1 MVRRQTFKE
10 RVFSCACT
18 RCRAVVALVEEKG
31 AVLHFEEKRAGRL
44 CEIAVVAGA
53 GPRGIAAADVV
64 PERRS
69 YAEHVGAELSGSIS
83 DSRDPVHIIHAI
95 DHSNHN
101 VNARNRINI
110 GSARAWYKN
119 GRYYLQ

>member
-1 MVRRQTFKE
+1 MAQRQSLKE

-18 RCRAVVALVEEKG
+18 RCRAVVSLVEKKG
-31 AVLHFEEKRAGRL
+31 AVFQFIEKRAGRL
-44 CEIAVVAGA
+44 CELAVVAGA
-53 GPRGIAAADVV
+53 GARGIAAADVV

-69 YAEHVGAELSGSIS
+69 YAEHVGATLSGSIS
-83 DSRDPVHIIHAI
+83 DSRDPIHIIHAI

-101 VNARNRINI
+101 AKARNRVNI
-110 GSARAWYKN
+110 GSARAWYSN